1 MKVLNLAQCLGTV
14 LALMMCNLAPAATAS
29 ADLIICCGKVL
40 TVDESF
46 SVKSAVAIKDG
57 KITAVGGEEITHQ
70 YSARRRIDLHGRVLM
85 PGFMDTHIHII
96 PTGRRDVDLHGVTS
110 IKQLQSM
117 LAPKARELGPGEWIT
132 GYGWDEAKFLEKR
145 NPVRGDLD
153 VATPKNP
160 VLLERSGGHSAVA
173 NSLAMKIAGLTR
185 ATPQPAGGLIEHDA
199 SGEPNGIVRER
210 YEVIF
215 NMIPDQSWE
224 ELRPNAIAKLKAL
237 LPLGI
242 TSIMEASGTIDDEP
256 VGAGGVDHPIGQ
268 PTWHRWQQIYAQLG
282 DELPRMA
289 LYIDYPGAE
298 RLKAFPHHT
307 GYGNERLRIGPI
319 GEAAL
324 DGGFSGPTAW
334 TLADYKGMPGFRG
347 KGRFTDAE
355 VQDMVDTCARLGWQM
370 GVHAI
375 GDAAIVQAVN
385 AYSHAIRGHLGVSSD
400 HRWFLAHFTVM
411 PPEQTMRIMA
421 EDHIAISQQ
430 PDFTYT
436 FEGRYVATLDDW
448 RLQHINSVATP
459 WKKYGIFV
467 AFSSDNL
474 PIGPMVGLYAAV
486 TRKGSS
492 GKVYGADEAVSIQD
506 AIRMYTADGPYLTS
520 EERIKGTIEAGKLA
534 DMIVLDADPT
544 GIPPED
550 LLKTHVDLTLI
561 GGNVV
566 YDRAAAHHASA
577 HVPKVLARVQR

>member
-1 MKVLNLAQCLGTV
+1 M
-14 LALMMCNLAPAATAS
+14 
-29 ADLIICCGKVL
+29 
-40 TVDESF
+40 
-46 SVKSAVAIKDG
+46 
-57 KITAVGGEEITHQ
+57 
-70 YSARRRIDLHGRVLM
+70 
-85 PGFMDTHIHII
+85 
-96 PTGRRDVDLHGVTS
+96 TS
-110 IKQLQSM
+110 IKQLQGL
-117 LAPKARELGPGEWIT
+117 LAQKARELGPGAWIT
-132 GYGWDEAKFLEKR
+132 GYGWDETKLVENR

-153 VATPKNP
+153 VTTPRNP

-199 SGEPNGIVRER
+199 GGEPNGIVRER
-210 YEVIF
+210 YDVIF

-256 VGAGGVDHPIGQ
+256 VGAGGVAHPIGQ
-268 PTWHRWQQIYAQLG
+268 PTWHRWQEIYAQLG

-289 LYIDYPGAE
+289 LYIEYPGAE

-334 TLADYKGMPGFRG
+334 TLVDYKGMPGFRG

-375 GDAAIVQAVN
+375 GDAAIVQAVD
-385 AYSHAIRGHLGVSSD
+385 AYSHAIRGNLGVSQD
-400 HRWFLAHFTVM
+400 PPWFLAHFTVM

-421 EDHIAISQQ
+421 EDHIAITQQ

-436 FEGRYVATLDDW
+436 LESRYVATLDDW
-448 RLQHINSVATP
+448 RLQHINSVVTP

-474 PIGPMVGLYAAV
+474 PIGPMLGLYAAV

-506 AIRMYTADGPYLTS
+506 AIRMYTANGPYLTS
-520 EERIKGTIEAGKLA
+520 EERIKGTLEPGKLA

-544 GIPPED
+544 RIPPED
-550 LLKTHVDLTLI
+550 LLKTHVDLTVI
-561 GGNVV
+561 GGKVV
-566 YDRAAAHHASA
+566 YDRAAAGHTSA
-577 HVPKVLARVQR
+577 HLPNVPAKVQR

>member
-1 MKVLNLAQCLGTV
+1 MKVSNLAQFLGAV
-14 LALMMCNLAPAATAS
+14 FALMMCNLAAAATAS
-29 ADLIICCGKVL
+29 ADLIICCGKVF

-46 SVKSAVAIKDG
+46 SVKSAVAVKDG
-57 KITAVGGEEITHQ
+57 KIIAVGGEEITHQ
-70 YSARRRIDLHGRVLM
+70 YSAKRRIDLHGRVLM

-117 LAPKARELGPGEWIT
+117 LAQKARELGPGAWIT

-153 VATPKNP
+153 VATPHNP

-210 YEVIF
+210 YDVIF

-224 ELRPNAIAKLKAL
+224 ELRPDAIAKLKAL

-256 VGAGGVDHPIGQ
+256 VGAGGVAHPIGQ

-436 FEGRYVATLDDW
+436 FEGRYVATLDDR

-474 PIGPMVGLYAAV
+474 PNRTHGRVVRRGDPQRLLRQGLWS
-486 TRKGSS
+486 R
-492 GKVYGADEAVSIQD
+492 
-506 AIRMYTADGPYLTS
+506 
-520 EERIKGTIEAGKLA
+520 
-534 DMIVLDADPT
+534 
-544 GIPPED
+544 
-550 LLKTHVDLTLI
+550 
-561 GGNVV
+561 
-566 YDRAAAHHASA
+566 
-577 HVPKVLARVQR
+577 